1 MAKTY
6 DNLNSDFDGVTLI
19 APDTITVT
27 NEGIVAN
34 TGGKAFDLSGG
45 IYTVTINGVVD
56 GGTDG
61 ITLGAFAGT
70 TASKVTVG
78 ANGSLNGGS
87 GYSLDAAHATNL
99 SNAGIMDSASGIRI
113 QGGDTSFTIFNS
125 GEIRSAGIALE
136 LIGSV
141 KATHTITNNE
151 QIIGDI
157 NASMS
162 LGADKLTSNGLIKGN
177 VNLGDGA
184 NYFISKGLVTG
195 GVDTGKDIDTFLNYN
210 IVKGNVTLG
219 AGNDIMTN
227 NKTIEGDV
235 TLGIGND
242 KFTNAGEVLG
252 TANISMGDDDDIFVG
267 GKYVDRV
274 MDEDGKDSYDLGDG
288 LDIFDAVNLVLGVD
302 TGSASVTAMKYDIDT
317 IQGGAQT
324 GADLKQGTNSIFG
337 DIYDASDAL
346 NGISLNLDSVIR
358 TNLIDTMST
367 TKYAAYTGISS
378 EIGTDIIKGFEE
390 IWLGSGDDLVFGSVN
405 ADKINAGIGADIVY
419 GGKGND
425 YLLGHDG
432 NDKIIGEAGRDI
444 LDGGADDDIFIYRA
458 IADSTLALTGRDRII
473 DFEDGDLIDLSN
485 IAGIS
490 TATLT
495 LDANFNDT
503 VPNGTDAAEIRIIT
517 TSFGFTIQVDTTGDN
532 KADMAIDVEVASF
545 TEWGLADFDLI
556 VGP

>member
-6 DNLNSDFDGVTLI
+6 DTYDNDGEVYTNPTNGGPLGAS
-19 APDTITVT
+19 APITVT

-56 GGTDG
+56 GGIDG

-78 ANGSLNGGS
+78 ANGSLNGGT

-113 QGGDTSFTIFNS
+113 LGGDTSFTIFNS

-136 LIGSV
+136 LTGSV

-162 LGADKLTSNGLIKGN
+162 LGADKLTSNGLIDGY
-177 VNLGDGA
+177 VDLGEGA

-195 GVDTGKDIDTFLNYN
+195 DVDTGKDIDTFLNYN

-288 LDIFDAVNLVLGVD
+288 LDIFDAVVLGAIKTD
-302 TGSASVTAMKYDIDT
+302 SASEASAGVYHIDT

-324 GADLKQGTNSIFG
+324 GADLKIGVNSVFG
-337 DIYDASDAL
+337 DIYNASEATV
-346 NGISLNLDSVIR
+346 GIDINLDSAIR
-358 TNLIDTMST
+358 TNVLDVKDT
-367 TKYAAYTGISS
+367 TKYAAYTGTST
-378 EIGTDIIKGFEE
+378 EIGTDIIKGFEDFK
-390 IWLGSGDDLVFGSVN
+390 LGSGDDLVFGSAL
-405 ADKINAGIGADIVY
+405 ADKIDAGGGADTVF

-425 YLLGHDG
+425 YLLGNDG
-432 NDKIIGEAGRDI
+432 ADNIIGEAGRD
-444 LDGGADDDIFIYRA
+444 LLQGDAGADIFIYRA
-458 IADSTLALTGRDRII
+458 IADSTLALTGRDRIM

-485 IAGIS
+485 LTA
-490 TATLT
+490 TPFATLT
-495 LDANFNDT
+495 QNDNFNAT
-503 VPNGTDAAEIRIIT
+503 TGAPEIRILT
-517 TSFGFTIQVDTTGDN
+517 TSFGYTIQVDTTGDN
-532 KADMAIDVEVASF
+532 KADMAIDVEVSGF
-545 TEWGLADFDLI
+545 TSWELTDF
-556 VGP
+556 VV